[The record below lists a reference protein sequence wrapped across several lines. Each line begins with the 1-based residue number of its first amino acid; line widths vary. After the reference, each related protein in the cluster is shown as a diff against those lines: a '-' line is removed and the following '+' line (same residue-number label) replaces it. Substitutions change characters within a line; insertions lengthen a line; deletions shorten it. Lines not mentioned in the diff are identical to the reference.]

1 MPFVYIY
8 IYMYIYIYILLLQ
21 LLTTCMSSLLLTH
34 QYHLIVTL
42 SASIEHPGTCFL
54 GHGLMSVLVHLG
66 KQSLRIRVWLTWRKW
81 PVIDTGPGTLS
92 NSPGCSL
99 CDTPSKGCYK
109 RY

>member
-8 IYMYIYIYILLLQ
+8 KYFLLLQ

-42 SASIEHPGTCFL
+42 SASIVGWECFL
-54 GHGLMSVLVHLG
+54 GHGLMSVLMHLG
-66 KQSLRIRVWLTWRKW
+66 KQSFKRIRVWLTWRKW